1 MVLHSLHPHALLA
14 GFFNLGGWELLVLAL
29 IALLLFGKRLPDVA
43 RSVGKSVTEFK
54 KGLNEVTAE
63 VREPA
68 DPANSPTRLPS
79 GDANAVARGQTQD
92 AGKA

>member
-1 MVLHSLHPHALLA
+1 MVHHSLQPHALLA
-14 GFFNLGGWELLVLAL
+14 GFFNLGGAELVVLAG

-43 RSVGKSVTEFK
+43 RSVGKSVNEFK

-68 DPANSPTRLPS
+68 DPAHSPTRLPT
-79 GDANAVARGQTQD
+79 GDGNAVARGQTQD
-92 AGKA
+92 ANRA